1 MTHKQALVVSHAGSS
16 GKFLVLYLNCLF
28 VKGMKILKYLIP
40 TATLIKLH
48 DLITNPGVFAKVEAD
63 LVKQLATQKTDW
75 TYGHNPHN
83 VIRPST
89 KQVDTTRKQASRK
102 QAAAHMYDIVI
113 ILLISEIITMVYII
127 SAIFPNSRPT
137 AS

>member
-83 VIRPST
+83 VKLEISSYPFEVTVTLSRMKHNSSHPLPS
-89 KQVDTTRKQASRK
+89 
-102 QAAAHMYDIVI
+102 Y
-113 ILLISEIITMVYII
+113 L
-127 SAIFPNSRPT
+127 
-137 AS
+137 